1 MTILSFLKRLDSAR
15 RNRRHRPE
23 MEAFQQAVARLTQDD
38 IAIDCGANVGKFTT
52 LMAETG
58 ATVYAF
64 EPHPEACET
73 LVRNTR
79 QYPNVTVFNAAV
91 TAEAGEVRLYLHKKS
106 KQDPLTWSTSSSLL
120 SNKSNVDAKNYVS
133 VEGVPLSKFVRDL
146 GRPVALLKMDIEGAE
161 VDVLNQ
167 LLNDGMHE
175 SIGQAFVEVHDRR
188 VPELAGPTK
197 KLRERLAAMGV
208 TTFRLDWR

>member
-1 MTILSFLKRLDSAR
+1 LTLLSFLKRLDSAR
-15 RNRRHRPE
+15 RNRRHSPEVAAFKEAVSRLRPGD
-23 MEAFQQAVARLTQDD
+23 V
-38 IAIDCGANVGKFTT
+38 AIDCGANIGKFTT

-64 EPHPEACET
+64 EPHPEACDT
-73 LVRNTR
+73 LIGNTR
-79 QYPNVTVFNAAV
+79 RYSNVTVFNAAV
-91 TAEAGEVRLYLHKKS
+91 TAGQGEVKLYLHKKS
-106 KQDPLTWSTSSSLL
+106 NKDPLTWSTSSSLL
-120 SNKSNVDAKNYVS
+120 ANKSNVDPKNYVN

-167 LLNDGMHE
+167 LLDEGLHE
-175 SIGQAFVEVHDRR
+175 AIGQAFVEVHDRK
-188 VPELAGPTK
+188 VPELAGPTR